1 MKKYICNFITRVYI
15 SFIVWLIMIGSNVFA
30 QAWFFNQVSKYN
42 PNVPN
47 AEKGIGSSDTATLEN
62 NILPKVKNT
71 INQALALL
79 AFVAIVILLIA
90 WFKMLFFAQDDWE
103 QKKAFAT
110 VKNVAIALIFIGIS
124 WLIVSGIF
132 WFVDIV
138 TK

>member
-42 PNVPN
+42 PDVPN
-47 AEKGIGSSDTATLEN
+47 AKNGISSSDTTALEN
-62 NILPKVKNT
+62 SILPKIKNV

-79 AFVAIVILLIA
+79 AFIAIVILLIA
-90 WFKMLFFAQDDWE
+90 WFKMLFFAQDDAE

-110 VKNVAIALIFIGIS
+110 VKNVAIALIFIWCS
-124 WLIVSGIF
+124 WLIVSAIF
-132 WFVDIV
+132 WFVSIV

>member
-1 MKKYICNFITRVYI
+1 MLTKIK
-15 SFIVWLIMIGSNVFA
+15 L
-30 QAWFFNQVSKYN
+30 QVS
-42 PNVPN
+42 VL
-47 AEKGIGSSDTATLEN
+47 ITTIILTAN
-62 NILPKVKNT
+62 S
-71 INQALALL
+71 ALAQWNAQKVDNLPWLPGLETNKWNFNIPESAANKFLASIKNIINRALGLL